1 VLCGVVPAVVLGV
14 AGALGWVGGAPQ
26 QVPAVVPSV
35 PLGLVAAVLVG
46 ALAAVTAPVPPLVA
60 GLRARRVA
68 A

>member
-1 VLCGVVPAVVLGV
+1 VLGV
-14 AGALGWVGGAPQ
+14 AGAQGWAGVAPQ

-35 PLGLVAAVLVG
+35 PLGLVAAILVG